1 MIIDKLTGVTKFI
14 EGKPYVKI
22 IDSSSDY
29 KNKTFKVI
37 ESPVVIMEEGREVI
51 GYLVLINKSNKKY
64 GFAVVKSKNDI
75 LDVDILAM
83 LAIIDINTINRM
95 NNEKDLFTKGKK
107 YVTIEDIYSNSRK
120 TEVVMSRHIS
130 QYVTYQIVGNRLSED
145 QLEDLHK
152 KDRCSVRHAVK
163 NIKNLYNTEKQ
174 IKKIVDDVMEATKIV
189 YNNLKN
195 I

>member
-95 NNEKDLFTKGKK
+95 NNEKDLFTKGKN
-107 YVTIEDIYSNSRK
+107 YVNIEDIYSNSRK
-120 TEVVMSRHIS
+120 KEVVMSRHIS

-145 QLEDLHK
+145 QLESLHK